1 MARMNV
7 KTPADNVYTHEGAKA
22 VAGLKPIAQLRRL
35 TLACLLWEDQFY
47 VDGKT
52 IADQITEAASKVDP
66 QVLAD
71 LAVEARSVH
80 NLRHAPLLLLNV
92 LTRTGAG
99 KPGLV
104 AGAIE
109 KTIQRAD
116 ELAEFLAIYRGERK
130 DADWSVSGQV
140 KKGLAR
146 AFAKFDEYAL
156 AKYNRDGKFK
166 LRDVLFL
173 AHPKP
178 VNDEQKAL
186 WERLIEGKLQTPD
199 TWEVALSGGADKKEA
214 FERLLKEGQLGYF
227 ALLRNLRNMEQANV
241 DRDLIKQAL
250 LARKGGAHRVLP
262 FRYIAAARAAPTLE
276 PVIDQAL
283 QAAIAELPAL
293 KGHTGI
299 LVDVSGSMDVGL
311 SGKSDL
317 KRIDAAAALASV
329 VNAEDLTVATFSN
342 ALAIV
347 PPRRG
352 MAGVDAIIKSQPHGG
367 TRLGAS
373 LAEFE
378 RRAIES
384 GRPFDRLIVISDEQ
398 SHDPVGVPK
407 SKRAYMINVA
417 SYQNGVGYRNGWRH
431 VDGFSE
437 NVIKYIVATEEADAG
452 NVAAS

>member
-1 MARMNV
+1 MARKNV

-22 VAGLKPIAQLRRL
+22 VAGLKPIEQLRRSL
-35 TLACLLWEDQFY
+35 LACFLWEDAFY
-47 VDGKT
+47 EDGVS
-52 IADQITEAASKVDP
+52 IAERIRVTAEKCAPEDVAA
-66 QVLAD
+66 
-71 LAVEARSVH
+71 LAVEARTVH
-80 NLRHAPLLLLNV
+80 HLRHAPLLLLEV
-92 LTRTGAG
+92 LTRTGSG

-109 KTIQRAD
+109 QTIQRAD
-116 ELAEFLAIYRGERK
+116 ELAEFLAIYKGDRK
-130 DADWSVSGQV
+130 DDAWSVSGQV

-146 AFAKFDEYAL
+146 AFVKFDEYAL

-178 VNDEQKAL
+178 ANDDQKAL
-186 WERLIEGKLQTPD
+186 FERVIADTLKTPD
-199 TWEVALSGGADKKEA
+199 TWEVQLSGGADKKET
-214 FERLLKEGQLGYF
+214 FERLIREGNLGYL

-241 DRDLIKQAL
+241 DRELIKGAL

-293 KGHTGI
+293 KGHTGV
-299 LVDVSGSMDVGL
+299 LVDVSGSMDYQL
-311 SGKSDL
+311 SAKSDL

-329 VNAEDLTVATFSN
+329 INAEDLTVATFSQM
-342 ALAIV
+342 LAII

-352 MAGVDAIIKSQPHGG
+352 MAGVDAVIKSQPHGG
-367 TRLGAS
+367 TYLGRS
-373 LAEFE
+373 LEEFE

-384 GRPFDRLIVISDEQ
+384 GRPFDRLIVITDEQ
-398 SHDPVGVPK
+398 SHDVVKAPR
-407 SKRAYMINVA
+407 SKRPYLINVG
-417 SYQNGVGYRNGWRH
+417 SYQNGVGYRNGWTH
-431 VDGFSE
+431 ITGFSE
-437 NVIKYIVATEEADAG
+437 NVIKYIVALEASEEG
-452 NVAAS
+452 EAA